1 MVLPIQEH
9 ALSNA
14 PPPHSRGDRLFER
27 MPDTFNHATESHEQT
42 RYHDHMRTLLFI
54 LLATSLT
61 ACTAPHAE
69 SIAGSW
75 TSTYDGT
82 VMDLIVADADRGL
95 FVVQPPRT
103 LTPPFTGQ
111 FSMTSTNITLAEDDD
126 GPCPA
131 LTGHYEF
138 AVLSDVLLMTLK
150 HDECTARATIM
161 DYAWTRSLKTEGQ
174 DVPAP

>member
-1 MVLPIQEH
+1 MVLPIQGH
-9 ALSNA
+9 TLRNA
-14 PPPHSRGDRLFER
+14 QPPHSRAGCVFER
-27 MPDTFNHATESHEQT
+27 MRDTFNHSTESHGQT
-42 RYHDHMRTLLFI
+42 RYHEHMRTLLFI

-61 ACTAPHAE
+61 ACTTPHAE

-95 FVVQPPRT
+95 FVVQPPT
-103 LTPPFTGQ
+103 PLAPPFTGQ
-111 FSMTSTNITLAEDDD
+111 FSMTSTSVTLAEDDD

-131 LTGHYEF
+131 LTGRYEF

-150 HDECTARATIM
+150 HDECTERATIM
-161 DYAWTRSLKTEGQ
+161 DYAWTRSIKTKAQ
-174 DVPAP
+174 DAPTP